1 MVDIS
6 VSQRDQMIAIE
17 IFYNMA
23 LCYQKLGQLE
33 ECALCLET
41 CLDHL
46 GTEYLS
52 LSNKSI
58 AMRLI
63 KLKFECKIRM

>member
-1 MVDIS
+1 MIDTS
-6 VSQRDQMIAIE
+6 KSKRDQMIAIE
-17 IFYNMA
+17 IYYNMA
-23 LCYQKLGQLE
+23 LCYQKLGQLD

-41 CLDHL
+41 CLDYMGAETL
-46 GTEYLS
+46 G

-63 KLKFECKIRM
+63 KLKLECKVRM